1 MFLVSITKT
10 KIKDAFHSLNVK
22 QLPLKPFIIT
32 IVTDNFLSRLV
43 TNENGFSV
51 IESPL
56 VPGNNFRDVLLTQVM
71 FKNDNNTLEVFKP
84 TISGRPIY
92 YHINSAGEFFCSTH
106 IRLLR
111 EAGVKIQENQKAL
124 PEYFVYR
131 LIMPPRTLYKDIE
144 QLLAGSRMSIGLSND
159 RCQITS
165 ISGFDPPEPDKK
177 HSSLKECSEQ
187 TLHLLTESIR
197 ALDPCKDKMS
207 ILFSGGLDSS
217 ILYQL
222 CRRIYGIDETCS
234 TGFPFEDPRNNL
246 EKEYAFSASEALKSK
261 HTYYEFST
269 KEYLS
274 GFIEGIAAA
283 EEPMHHLQ
291 SVLLYLLFGK
301 LPQNKKIVISGE
313 GADSSFGSSTNS
325 RVYRLN
331 TLPIQLILNFLKLS
345 QIASLT
351 SKHWQDRINGLFKT
365 KLSLNK
371 SLEDPDHI
379 LWSLGYYGSKNW
391 VCDYFRVSDFDII
404 EGRYSTI
411 KLFGDRSIYDQ
422 ITLVSFLGGASVT
435 KSIWNKLGESQ
446 GKIVHYPYGDDN
458 LLHYI
463 HTVPWSL
470 KLKNPKNI
478 LREVAKKIGVPWIII
493 NRPKQSFGISSDKW
507 GVKGGVFEPLIPLCS
522 KVFDIREIQKMQ
534 SSELE
539 KAMTFWNM
547 LNYSVWK
554 RLCIN
559 NEPVDVLLYELNE
572 NITK

>member
-1 MFLVSITKT
+1 MFLVSFTKR
-10 KIKDAFHSLNVK
+10 KVEDAFQSLKVK
-22 QLPLKPFIIT
+22 QLQKKPFFIT
-32 IVTDNFLSRLV
+32 IVTDDFLSKFR
-43 TNENGFSV
+43 TNERGFSV
-51 IESPL
+51 IETPFDSSDTFQKINL
-56 VPGNNFRDVLLTQVM
+56 AEITFRE
-71 FKNDNNTLEVFKP
+71 NENTFEIFKP

-144 QLLAGSRMSIGLSND
+144 QLLAGSRISIELNNK
-159 RCQITS
+159 CQIKP
-165 ISGFDPPEPDKK
+165 ISQFDPPEPDKK
-177 HSSLKECSEQ
+177 YSSLKECSEQ

-197 ALDPCKDKMS
+197 VLDLCKEKLA
-207 ILFSGGLDSS
+207 IIQSGGLDSS

-222 CRRIYGIDETCS
+222 CRRIYGIDEACS
-234 TGFPFEDPRNNL
+234 TGFPFENPQNNL

-274 GFIEGIAAA
+274 GLIEGISAA

-301 LPQNKKIVISGE
+301 IPHNKNVVISGE

-331 TLPIQLILNFLKLS
+331 TLTVQLILKFLKLS
-345 QIASLT
+345 RVASFT
-351 SKHWQDRINGLFKT
+351 SKRWQGRINGLFRT
-365 KLSLNK
+365 KSMLTRSLD
-371 SLEDPDHI
+371 DPDHL

-391 VCDYFRVSDFDII
+391 VCNYFRVSDFDII
-404 EGRYSTI
+404 EGRYSTLR
-411 KLFGDRSIYDQ
+411 LFGDRSIYDQ
-422 ITLVSFLGGASVT
+422 ITLISFLGGASVT
-435 KSIWNKLGESQ
+435 KSIWSKLGEGQ

-463 HTVPWSL
+463 HTLPWSL

-478 LREVAKKIGVPWIII
+478 LREVAKQIGLPGIII
-493 NRPKQSFGISSDKW
+493 DRPKQSFGISSDKW
-507 GVKGGVFEPLIPLCS
+507 GVKDGVFEPLIPLCA

-534 SSELE
+534 SSETE

-547 LNYSVWK
+547 LNYAIWK

-559 NEPVDVLLYELNE
+559 NEPVDVLLNELNG
-572 NITK
+572 NIA